1 MVTQHSL
8 TSRLRIMMLVS
19 RYGIDSIIPGIIES
33 SFFLIHIIL
42 SISSLVVLLHI
53 HLNNNT

>member
-8 TSRLRIMMLVS
+8 TSRLRIMIVS

-33 SFFLIHIIL
+33 SFFLIHI
-42 SISSLVVLLHI
+42 
-53 HLNNNT
+53 